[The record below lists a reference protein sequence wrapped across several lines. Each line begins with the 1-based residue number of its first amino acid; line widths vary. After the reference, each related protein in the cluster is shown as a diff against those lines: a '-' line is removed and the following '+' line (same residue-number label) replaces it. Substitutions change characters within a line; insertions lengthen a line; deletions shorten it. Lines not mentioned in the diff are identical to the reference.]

1 MTATE
6 KLNRLIAQRGTTQG
20 EVETAVDLPQGRI
33 SKWSGGQGEPTLGQG
48 LKLARWF
55 GVQLEWLADD
65 ELDEL
70 PPEQESGDL
79 RTIVAIIGVMGAREA
94 LRRLLLMTGSPSGPR
109 EAAAGDQQTATR
121 ASIARDKP
129 AREVRPRRRIVDT

>member
-33 SKWSGGQGEPTLGQG
+33 SKWSAGQGEPTLGQG
-48 LKLARWF
+48 LRLARWF
-55 GVQLEWLADD
+55 GVHLEWLADD

-79 RTIVAIIGVMGAREA
+79 RTIVAIMRVMGSREA
-94 LRRLLLMTGSPSGPR
+94 LRRLLLMTGSPSGLR
-109 EAAAGDQQTATR
+109 EAAAGDQQTAPR
-121 ASIARDKP
+121 EKP
-129 AREVRPRRRIVDT
+129 AREVRKRRRIVDT